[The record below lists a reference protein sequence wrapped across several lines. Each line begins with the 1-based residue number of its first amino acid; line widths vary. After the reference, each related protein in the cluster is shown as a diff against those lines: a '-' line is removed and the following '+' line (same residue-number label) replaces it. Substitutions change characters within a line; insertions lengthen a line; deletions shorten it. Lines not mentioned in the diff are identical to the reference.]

1 MAKAAKDKNN
11 NSDQYR
17 TRLLAPAARLR
28 GEMGRMADAALSQGR
43 SETSSLPI
51 HLADLGSDNFEQ
63 ELTLS
68 LVGSE
73 KVALDKIDFALPR
86 IDDGSYGKC
95 EDCGKKIPE
104 SRLEA
109 DSLHDRLCAVC
120 GEPGATA
127 GEEE

>member
-1 MAKAAKDKNN
+1 MAKPTTEKND
-11 NSDQYR
+11 SDVYR
-17 TRLLAPAARLR
+17 TRLLNLRARLR
-28 GEMGRMADAALSQGR
+28 GEMGRMADAALSQNR

-73 KVALDKIDFALPR
+73 KEVLDKIELALER
-86 IDDGSYGKC
+86 IAEGSYGKC

-109 DSLHDRLCAVC
+109 IPYAAVC
-120 GEPGATA
+120 VQCAALHEQQGGSDEG
-127 GEEE
+127 